1 MSKCLEEFERLYGK
15 QTLDKTMQ
23 GHYLDLEVARAWRY
37 WKAAWNARG
46 KVDAEI
52 CRNRIG
58 PLDTA
63 FDVEA
68 RACAEAIEQE
78 IEK

>member
-1 MSKCLEEFERLYGK
+1 MSKCREEFERLYGK

-46 KVDAEI
+46 TVDGDACEMLR
-52 CRNRIG
+52 CMHEDG
-58 PLDTA
+58 SGMLAACLD
-63 FDVEA
+63 
-68 RACAEAIEQE
+68 AIEQE
-78 IEK
+78 NEK